1 MKNVTHPITESIGM
15 KLNFGSNIISNISG
29 ILTVEGENQIIF
41 EIGDEGQPLLTMNIY
56 NSKGKQIAR
65 ISRNTWAFNNEDRF
79 ETTIT
84 PASLKLI
91 DKTYGHCVIEV
102 NVVEG
107 HIVQI
112 PHGKFYTHYGL
123 LVEVTPSLYRIGGVE
138 VKGNIIDAC
147 GKAFVV
153 G

>member
-1 MKNVTHPITESIGM
+1 MR
-15 KLNFGSNIISNISG
+15 LNFGSNIISNMSG
-29 ILTVEGENQIIF
+29 VLTVEGENQIF
-41 EIGDEGQPLLTMNIY
+41 LEIGDDGQPLLTMNIY
-56 NSKGKQIAR
+56 NSKGKHIAK
-65 ISRNTWAFNNEDRF
+65 ISHNTWAFNDEDRF
-79 ETTIT
+79 KTTIT

-91 DKTYGHCVIEV
+91 DKTSGHCVIEV

-123 LVEVTPSLYRIGGVE
+123 LVEVTPSLYRIAGVE
-138 VKGNIIDAC
+138 MKNNMIDAC